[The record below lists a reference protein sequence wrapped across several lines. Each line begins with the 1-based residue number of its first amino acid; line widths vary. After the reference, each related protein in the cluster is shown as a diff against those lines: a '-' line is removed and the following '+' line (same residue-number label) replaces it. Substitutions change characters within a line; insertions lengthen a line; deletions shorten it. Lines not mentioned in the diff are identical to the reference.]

1 MLFAEVGIDGGGFG
15 KMLAGIVL
23 GFFAEIVAGNRA
35 VITHHSGP
43 NLTSCPLLIGTVLI
57 FH

>member
-1 MLFAEVGIDGGGFG
+1 VLFAEVGIDGGGFG

-35 VITHHSGP
+35 V
-43 NLTSCPLLIGTVLI
+43 
-57 FH
+57 